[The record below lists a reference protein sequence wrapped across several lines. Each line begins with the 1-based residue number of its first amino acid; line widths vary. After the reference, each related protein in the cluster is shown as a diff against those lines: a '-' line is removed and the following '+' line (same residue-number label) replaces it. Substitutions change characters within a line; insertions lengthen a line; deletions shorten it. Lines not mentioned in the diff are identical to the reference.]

1 MTFRAHNATPPE
13 GMEEEAFPLMRSMA
27 DDAPA
32 IYLANVLNGGAVDGI
47 QKNVAFEIPAEL
59 GGNAR

>member
-1 MTFRAHNATPPE
+1 
-13 GMEEEAFPLMRSMA
+13 MEEEAFPLMRSMA